1 MPKLVVRLLVPAAVA
16 VLLVACSG
24 GSSGTGSPSTS
35 APGPTATISGSPPT
49 AEQTAWAGQVCSAT
63 AQLKTSIQGLAT
75 AATAGGGDAKTR
87 VAAQLDVVKTSANSL
102 VDTVAAVPKG
112 SENDPDLA
120 PVQGSSQQ
128 LKASLDTLEQS
139 VIALQGASGAAALTA
154 LAAVG
159 KAASASLAALGA
171 TAQAIG
177 TATKDQKGTLGQAFA
192 ANSTCTALEQQ

>member
-1 MPKLVVRLLVPAAVA
+1 MPKLVVRLLVPAAAA

-35 APGPTATISGSPPT
+35 ASSPTTSGNPPT
-49 AEQTAWAGQVCSAT
+49 AEQTAWAGQVCGAT

-87 VAAQLDVVKTSANSL
+87 ITAQLQVVKTSANTL

-128 LKASLDTLEQS
+128 LKASLDTLQQS
-139 VIALQGASGAAALTA
+139 VTTLVDAEGGAVLTA

-159 KAASASLAALGA
+159 KAASASLDALSA
-171 TAQAIG
+171 TAEAIG